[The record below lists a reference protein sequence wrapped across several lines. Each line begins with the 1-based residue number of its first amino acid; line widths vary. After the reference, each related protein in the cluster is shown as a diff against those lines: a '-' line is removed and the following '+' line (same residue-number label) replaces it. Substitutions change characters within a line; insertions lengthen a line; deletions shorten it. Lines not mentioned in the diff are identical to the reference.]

1 MSFRQLKLTFLVPI
15 CFALILAS
23 CQPAPELTSETLTGI
38 WVFRNDH
45 LRFNQDGTYH
55 SGNTEELDTAEA
67 VDWGTY
73 TFEGTTLTFT
83 SAPDAPFCPGD
94 TGIYELELTSD
105 GLLLFTHIEEE
116 FGPRRSVLTTSQ
128 YSKKS
133 P

>member
-1 MSFRQLKLTFLVPI
+1 MSFHHLKLTYLVPI

-23 CQPAPELTSETLTGI
+23 CQPAPELTPDTLTGI
-38 WVFRNDH
+38 WVFRDDI

-55 SGNTEELDTAEA
+55 FGGPEELDTAKA
-67 VDWGTY
+67 GDWGTY

-83 SAPDAPFCPGD
+83 SAPDAPFSPGD

-105 GLLLFTHIEEE
+105 GLLLFTHIEDEWDV
-116 FGPRRSVLTTSQ
+116 RRAGLTTSQ
-128 YSKKS
+128 FSKKS